1 MAAELDN
8 CRLEQEGEV
17 ETLKCIYS
25 SDEFTSL
32 DTNTFEIKLTSEL
45 DDVDEYSNAG
55 RYGLIIKF
63 TYPPSYPL
71 VPPIYQFRSAYST
84 PEEVVNSISKE
95 METLLTNYIGQVMV
109 YDVCSELQQRL
120 SDAVGRVTDLSDGD
134 VVTKEEVSPE
144 LYGTMVTEDTF
155 TDWSKKF
162 RAEMDFFNSKKR
174 CEMESKLTG
183 RQLFERDEKL
193 FLSDIQFIDETDGD
207 DLSETVEI
215 DESLFQDM
223 GGLEL
228 DDCD

>member
-71 VPPIYQFRSAYST
+71 VPPIYEFRSAYST
-84 PEEVVNSISKE
+84 PEEVVNSISNE
-95 METLLTNYIGQVMV
+95 METLLTNYTGQVMV

-120 SDAVGRVTDLSDGD
+120 SDAVGRVTDLSEGE
-134 VVTKEEVSPE
+134 VTIKEEVPPE
-144 LYGTMVTEDTF
+144 IYGTMVTEETF
-155 TDWSKKF
+155 MDWSKKF
-162 RAEMDFFNSKKR
+162 RAEMADLKSKKR
-174 CEMESKLTG
+174 SEMESGKLTG

-193 FLSDIQFIDETDGD
+193 FLSDIQFLEDTDGD
-207 DLSETVEI
+207 DTGETVEI
-215 DESLFQDM
+215 DESLFQDL
-223 GGLEL
+223 GDLEL
-228 DDCD
+228 DCD

>member
-8 CRLEQEGEV
+8 CRLEQEGEI

-32 DTNTFEIKLTSEL
+32 DTDTFEIKLTSEL

-71 VPPIYQFRSAYST
+71 VPPIYEFRSAYST
-84 PEEVVNSISKE
+84 PEEVVNTISNE
-95 METLLTNYIGQVMV
+95 METLLTNYIGQVMI

-120 SDAVGRVTDLSDGD
+120 SDAVGRVTDLSDGE
-134 VVTKEEVSPE
+134 VITKEEVPPE
-144 LYGTMVTEDTF
+144 IYGTMVTEETF
-155 TDWSKKF
+155 MDWSKKF
-162 RAEMDFFNSKKR
+162 RGEMAYLKSTKR
-174 CEMESKLTG
+174 TEMESKLTG

-193 FLSDIQFIDETDGD
+193 FLSDIEFLEDTDGD
-207 DLSETVEI
+207 DMGETVEI